1 MARQLGGVNHTMLR
15 AAFIGSGNLHDM
27 TFASGS
33 PFFMRRALERR
44 VEPAL
49 VIDDPWPRW
58 FLGAK
63 SVATTATVGRFHAD
77 WSPRLTALA
86 GARTV
91 ARVRAARPDIVFA
104 LMASPL
110 AHLLVDEFRVV
121 HASDTTLHAMFGYYN
136 SFDKFSASTR
146 RGGEIIEAKV
156 LRGAFLSVFASDW
169 ARQSAIRDYGVPPAV
184 AHDIAWGANVDNVRG
199 AARKLPAG
207 ELRFL
212 FNGVDW
218 KRKGGAIAVSTI
230 AELTRRGI
238 PARLD
243 VIGHRRCHE
252 GRADTR
258 QRHLPRLYRQDD
270 RDRREQIQS
279 PLRRRNLFLVA
290 DPGGMFRHL
299 LRGSGA
305 PRPAMHRYR
314 DGRRAGGC
322 PSRRYRPAFAAGCA
336 RRGLCRRH
344 HGIDIVAAR
353 LRSDVARGAGRCGG
367 AAELG
372 YLGGKGGRRRF
383 PTLVRRGLTPP
394 FSR

>member
-1 MARQLGGVNHTMLR
+1 
-15 AAFIGSGNLHDM
+15 M

-44 VEPAL
+44 FEPAL

-63 SVATTATVGRFHAD
+63 SLATTATVGRFHAD

-230 AELTRRGI
+230 AELTRRRI

-243 VIGHRRCHE
+243 VIGRTDAVMRGAPTPANVTFHGFIGKTTE
-252 GRADTR
+252 TGASKFN
-258 QRHLPRLYRQDD
+258 RLYADATF
-270 RDRREQIQS
+270 
-279 PLRRRNLFLVA
+279 FLLPTQA
-290 DPGGMFRHL
+290 ECFGISFAEAAHHGLPCIGTATGGVPAAVRHGVTGL
-299 LRGSGA
+299 LLPPGA
-305 PRPAMHRYR
+305 PAAAYADAIMELTSSPPAYEAMS
-314 DGRRAGGC
+314 RA
-322 PSRRYRPAFAAGCA
+322 ALADA
-336 RRGLCRRH
+336 
-344 HGIDIVAAR
+344 AAR
-353 LRSDVARGAGRCGG
+353 LNWDTWAEKVATAVSHRLSGG
-367 AAELG
+367 A
-372 YLGGKGGRRRF
+372 
-383 PTLVRRGLTPP
+383 
-394 FSR
+394 